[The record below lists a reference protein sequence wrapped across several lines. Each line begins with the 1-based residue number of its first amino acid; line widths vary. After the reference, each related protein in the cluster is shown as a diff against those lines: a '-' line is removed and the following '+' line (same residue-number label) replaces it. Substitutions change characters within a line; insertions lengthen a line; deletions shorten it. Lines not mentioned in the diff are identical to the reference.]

1 MIFAAAARRLWR
13 QLAWAL
19 LFFAFAP
26 QFPARAEEKPPSD
39 AVAGAKAAVRHN
51 PSDPAGYYALARAYL
66 AEGNDAWALKT
77 LRSLAARLPDDCRP
91 ALWMA
96 WIRLRQG
103 ALEEAREALAA
114 SACPAGSPAAAR
126 RQILLWRLEQLAG
139 DGEAAKRHAAAARRA
154 EQFYPEDRDFLLRAA
169 QTGEATPSPLQG
181 KLDLQLGWA
190 RNARAGS
197 PADPAAEGDDPQSA
211 MGLLALWLRY
221 LHPDGYLARP
231 QLELEARGTGFAA
244 ARGRDFSTL
253 TLSLRPGVWL
263 GEERPLVL
271 LAYRGE
277 ALLLAGSDRYDDGPL
292 WFTNAHRF
300 ELEWNPAQLTVFA
313 GAGRRLFRESGRS
326 RTEIDGGLGGGFSV
340 SRLRLLWAVSGRIH
354 EADKAPYDLR
364 GATGLVSG
372 ELKLPARFAFRLGA
386 VLSLDHYPH
395 SAGYFDAAAPDT
407 ERRDVLLRLSAS
419 VFAPPLWNAVR
430 TGVTYEFAHRESTI
444 GAYDFTDHRVMLKVS
459 WAFSLDPFL
468 PRAPAQAGHVPLD
481 WGEGDGAV
489 EERIQDL
496 LRQDEAAQR
505 SSACLD

>member
-1 MIFAAAARRLWR
+1 MLQQSAARRSATRGVRALCLWVL
-13 QLAWAL
+13 LAANP
-19 LFFAFAP
+19 AP
-26 QFPARAEEKPPSD
+26 AEERQ
-39 AVAGAKAAVRHN
+39 AIAEAKAAVHKD
-51 PSDPAGYYALARAYL
+51 PSDPAGYFRLARAYL
-66 AEGNDAWALKT
+66 DDGNDAWAVKT
-77 LRSLAARLPDDCRP
+77 LRSLQARLPDDCRP

-103 ALEEAREALAA
+103 ALDEARQALEAA
-114 SACPAGSPAAAR
+114 ACPAGSAAAARREILLSRLEHLAGDPAAAR
-126 RQILLWRLEQLAG
+126 
-139 DGEAAKRHAAAARRA
+139 RHAAAARRA
-154 EQFYPEDRDFLLRAA
+154 ERLYPEDRELLLRAA
-169 QTGEATPSPLQG
+169 QVGEAFPPPLQG
-181 KLDLQLGWA
+181 KLDLQLGWTA
-190 RNARAGS
+190 NARAGS
-197 PADPAAEGDDPQSA
+197 PADPAATGDDPHSA
-211 MGLLALWLRY
+211 MGLLSLWLRY
-221 LHPDGYLARP
+221 LHPEGYLARP

-263 GEERPLVL
+263 GEARPLVL
-271 LAYRGE
+271 LSYRGE

-300 ELEWNPAQLTVFA
+300 ELEWNPTPLTVFA

-340 SRLRLLWAVSGRIH
+340 SRLRLLWALSGRLH
-354 EADKAPYDLR
+354 QADKAPYDLR

-372 ELKLPARFAFRLGA
+372 ELKLPARFALRLGA
-386 VLSLDHYPH
+386 VLNLDHYPH
-395 SAGYFDAAAPDT
+395 SAGYFDAVAPDT
-407 ERRDVLLRLSAS
+407 QRRDVLLRLSAS

-430 TGVTYEFAHRESTI
+430 SGVTYEFAHRESTI
-444 GAYDFTDHRVMLKVS
+444 GAYDFTDHRVLLKLS
-459 WAFSLDPFL
+459 FAFSLDPFL

-481 WGEGDGAV
+481 WGEGDGAI